1 MQEQQ
6 NSDSGNR
13 YQEIDL
19 GQVII
24 RLWKNR
30 STILLLIFICMV
42 IGFSWYC
49 YHRFVAQACYK
60 SEVTLLV
67 STATVTDDMITGYK
81 DNEDRESI
89 KLRIVTDSIPA
100 ELYPVLITGSQF
112 LEQLLHIN
120 VKDPETGNQ
129 TTLAAL
135 ITAKEKNA
143 DSLALL
149 RKNLTIETTAPSI
162 LKIQLVLPETCPV
175 NVVTDSLA
183 DLFIPYLVGFSTR
196 KAYRHLKHITS
207 LQIKAD
213 SLAANALRQLSE
225 FHNHNLKPLLDN
237 PILEEK
243 RLQSNWKIA
252 YERQRFLSREAEKAQ
267 LRIQAATPYISVVQ
281 PATAPIRTNLPNPL
295 IICLV
300 SVFVGCVLGGGIIFL
315 RKRTGT
321 S

>member
-6 NSDSGNR
+6 NSDSENR
-13 YQEIDL
+13 NLEIDL

-42 IGFSWYC
+42 VGFSWYC
-49 YHRFVAQACYK
+49 YRRFVVQACYK

-67 STATVTDDMITGYK
+67 STTTVTDDIITGYK

-89 KLRIVTDSIPA
+89 KLRIVTDSVPA

-112 LEQLLHIN
+112 LEQLLHIK
-120 VKDPETGNQ
+120 VKDPETGSQ

-135 ITAKEKNA
+135 ISTKEKNTE
-143 DSLALL
+143 SLALL
-149 RKNLTIETTAPSI
+149 KKSLTIETMAPSTI
-162 LKIQLVLPETCPV
+162 KIQLVLPETCPV
-175 NVVTDSLA
+175 NAVTDSLA
-183 DLFIPYLVGFSTR
+183 DLFIPYLVEFSTR

-207 LQIKAD
+207 LQAKAD
-213 SLAANALRQLSE
+213 TLAANALQQLSE
-225 FHNHNLKPLLDN
+225 FHNHNSKPLLDN

-252 YERQRFLSREAEKAQ
+252 YERQRFLSREVEKAQ

-281 PATAPIRTNLPNPL
+281 PATAPVRTNLPNPL
-295 IICLV
+295 MICLV
-300 SVFVGCVLGGGIIFL
+300 SVFVGCVLGGVIIFL